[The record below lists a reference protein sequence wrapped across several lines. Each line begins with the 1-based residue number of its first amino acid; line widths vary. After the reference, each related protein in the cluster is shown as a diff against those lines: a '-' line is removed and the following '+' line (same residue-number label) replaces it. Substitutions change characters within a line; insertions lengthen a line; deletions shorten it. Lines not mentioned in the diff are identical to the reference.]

1 MIFLDTN
8 ILLEIILTN
17 RSRYTHVKHFLEMTQ
32 EETAISILTAH
43 LVLHFGRK
51 EQAEDAFLHAVLG
64 ENKLL
69 ALTPADYKWAA
80 NNEQG
85 KDFEDALQIASAIRS
100 GCSSFVTLDT
110 TLAKRYAKLPIKLV
124 VPK

>member
-8 ILLEIILTN
+8 ILLEITLAN
-17 RSRYTHVKHFLEMTQ
+17 RPHYTQVKYFLEMAN
-32 EETAISILTAH
+32 EETAVSILTAH
-43 LVLHFGRK
+43 LVVHFGRK
-51 EQAEDAFLHAVLG
+51 EQAEDAFLHAVLN
-64 ENKLL
+64 ENKLI

-85 KDFEDALQIASAIRS
+85 RDFEDALQLSSAIRS
-100 GCSSFVTLDT
+100 GCSSFVTLDIA
-110 TLAKRYAKLPIKLV
+110 LAKHYTKLPINII